1 VTSRFIDKVIVNVK
15 AGDGGDGCVSF
26 RREKYIP
33 RGGPNGGDGGDGGN
47 VILRVDPGMNTL
59 YDFRYRP
66 NLKAKNGRNG
76 MGDMRAG
83 KRGDDLI
90 VKVPPGTTV
99 RDADTGELIADLVEI
114 DAEAVVARGGRGG
127 RGNARFATPTDRAPR
142 RFEEGTPG
150 EERRIELE
158 LRSIADVG
166 LVGFPNAGKSTL
178 LRAISNAVPEVGP
191 YPFTTLTPHLG
202 VVERGLEKI
211 VVADIPGLIEGASQ
225 GKGLGDE
232 FLRHIERTS
241 VLLYVVD
248 ATGFETDPVS
258 DFLAVRR
265 EVMAY
270 SESMKE
276 KQNLLAI
283 NKIDLVESEKRL
295 AEISDSLRK
304 VAKMPVYLISAMNG
318 QGIDELID
326 ALMQVVRD

>member
-1 VTSRFIDKVIVNVK
+1 
-15 AGDGGDGCVSF
+15 
-26 RREKYIP
+26 
-33 RGGPNGGDGGDGGN
+33 
-47 VILRVDPGMNTL
+47 
-59 YDFRYRP
+59 
-66 NLKAKNGRNG
+66 
-76 MGDMRAG
+76 
-83 KRGDDLI
+83 
-90 VKVPPGTTV
+90 
-99 RDADTGELIADLVEI
+99 I